1 MHLTQGRWDDDIVGR
16 KMAAFTALNG
26 GESKTAEGVSGS
38 PTARH
43 VGSEDRSAIQIVSQ
57 EMKPGEASVAQ
68 MEQGS
73 GSSLER
79 PHYQSTSYP
88 DAEGTHKRKRSS
100 SVERPREATSIQ
112 DLDQRS
118 HVESQ
123 RSYEV
128 SARERDYRHY
138 GEDQRE
144 HSESWYSQQPRDDR
158 NLYESR
164 EAAGSAPTQ
173 GDEQIGETL
182 RRATSHADS
191 AHDYSAT
198 SPDGDDSMLYSG
210 GYSQDS
216 SRDPVI
222 QSDPKKRKRNFSNR
236 TKTGKYMSLCPE
248 IHNHISRAN
257 FSEGCLTCRKRKKKC
272 DESKPECTNCVRGG
286 FVCYGYPNQRGNPK
300 LENKPVAVPL
310 ESKDPSYVPPGAY
323 GMPQPSIYP
332 NPPPAPPP
340 KRDSVSLYR
349 GPYLRLETSQARS
362 VLTDDDRPTASTIP
376 TASVAS
382 SVLSPENKV
391 SAFSAYTNAA
401 NMFPTPISA
410 NTPSIQQLKTPNIER
425 PREYQRVPPL
435 HDITR
440 TEPDINRPDTPRP
453 GSLPQMNV
461 LEPTPPAASGP
472 QPPPSTDP
480 QMAAQ
485 LALSHTQYP
494 PNNNKPRTQ
503 KDEMLVG
510 REYYPFDPELVLE
523 RQRCSAACWRFN
535 NSTNPNTGVSVT
547 ERSRLF
553 REILSPREPINLSP
567 QMVSSTTRAGRV
579 GQEVVVEAPFTC
591 DYGYNITIGNNVL
604 IGRNCTI
611 LDPVEIIIGDNCF
624 IGPNV
629 TLLGATT
636 FTDPKKRMGSKSP
649 QIGGY
654 IYIDED
660 VWIGAGAIIQHNIRI
675 GRGASISAGAVV
687 VKVSSGS
694 YGSYIS
700 FRENIR

>member
-1 MHLTQGRWDDDIVGR
+1 MHLTQPFWDDDIVGQT
-16 KMAAFTALNG
+16 MATFTALNG
-26 GESKTAEGVSGS
+26 GDSKTSDGASGS
-38 PTARH
+38 PITRH
-43 VGSEDRSAIQIVSQ
+43 GGTEDRSSIQSQ
-57 EMKPGEASVAQ
+57 EAKSGDASVTKV
-68 MEQGS
+68 EPSS

-79 PHYQSTSYP
+79 SHYPSRSY
-88 DAEGTHKRKRSS
+88 AEIEGTHKRKRSL
-100 SVERPREATSIQ
+100 SVERPREVSNVQ
-112 DLDQRS
+112 DQEQRS
-118 HVESQ
+118 QAES
-123 RSYEV
+123 RGAYEV
-128 SARERDYRHY
+128 SSRERDYRHY

-144 HSESWYSQQPRDDR
+144 QGEPWYSQQQSRDDR
-158 NLYESR
+158 SLYESR
-164 EAAGSAPTQ
+164 GPAGSDLTQ
-173 GDEQIGETL
+173 TDEQGGDTL

-198 SPDGDDSMLYSG
+198 SPDGDESSMLYSG
-210 GYSQDS
+210 AYSQDQ

-236 TKTGKYMSLCPE
+236 TKTGKYMSLCSD
-248 IHNHISRAN
+248 IRDYVSVAN
-257 FSEGCLTCRKRKKKC
+257 FYEGCLTCRKRKKKC

-286 FVCYGYPNQRGNPK
+286 FVCYGYPNQRGPPRT
-300 LENKPVAVPL
+300 ENKPAAVPL

-323 GMPQPSIYP
+323 GMPQPSNYL
-332 NPPPAPPP
+332 NPPPAPAP
-340 KRDSVSLYR
+340 KRDSVSSYR

-362 VLTDDDRPTASTIP
+362 TMTDDDRPTASTIP
-376 TASVAS
+376 TASVVS
-382 SVLSPENKV
+382 SVMSPDNKG
-391 SAFSAYTNAA
+391 SAFSAYSSAA

-410 NTPSIQQLKTPNIER
+410 ITPSMQQLKTPNIER

-440 TEPDINRPDTPRP
+440 TEPDSSRPETPRP

-461 LEPTPPAASGP
+461 LEPTPPTVSGT
-472 QPPPSTDP
+472 QPPPSADP
-480 QMAAQ
+480 QIAAQ
-485 LALSHTQYP
+485 LALSHSQYP

-503 KDEMLVG
+503 KEEMLLG

-535 NSTNPNTGVSVT
+535 NSTNPNTGVSAT

-553 REILSPREPINLSP
+553 REILNPREPINLSP
-567 QMVSSTTRAGRV
+567 QLVSSTTRAGRV

-591 DYGYNITIGNNVL
+591 DYGYNITIGNNVM

-611 LDPVEIIIGDNCF
+611 LDPVEINIGDNV
-624 IGPNV
+624 IISPNV

-654 IYIDED
+654 IIIDED
-660 VWIGAGAIIQHNIRI
+660 VFIGAGAIIQHGIRI

-687 VKVSSGS
+687 VKVSCGS
-694 YGSYIS
+694 LALTIS
-700 FRENIR
+700 